1 MTRQQLRR
9 FWLTLHL
16 WLGLPA
22 GLLFALLGLT
32 GSALCFYQE
41 IDRLLNPLPGP
52 LAAVTADYRWQPVAD
67 ALRANY
73 PDYTGPW
80 RIEVPL
86 AAGLPIVAR
95 YYRPPERA
103 GRAFAPRLV
112 VLDPATLAVVQD
124 RYWGDFAMTWL
135 YDLHYTLLAGTT
147 GRLVLA
153 WTGAGLLLAL
163 GIGLWLWWP
172 APGRWRERLR
182 LQLRRGRGRAAY
194 DLHVLSG
201 VYGLPLLLMLVLTGI
216 VLEVP
221 DTLKPAI
228 ELLGP
233 LTPAPPPAVL
243 ATGPSRLS
251 LDAALAVA
259 RARFPDGRPRWLETP
274 ARRGGATRITLDR
287 PGEAGRRFP
296 KTTVWLGAVGEI
308 LAVRD
313 IAADSPADRFMAW
326 QHPLHSGE
334 AFGLPGRIAVAV
346 AGLLPL
352 LLWLSGLLRW
362 RQKRAARAK
371 RA

>member
-1 MTRQQLRR
+1 MTRQRRRR
-9 FWLTLHL
+9 FWLALHR
-16 WLGLPA
+16 WLGLSA
-22 GLLFALLGLT
+22 GLAFALLGLT
-32 GSALCFYQE
+32 GSILCFYQE
-41 IDRLLNPLPGP
+41 IDLLLNPLPRP
-52 LAAVTADYRWQPVAD
+52 MAAVTADYRWQPVAD

-73 PDYTGPW
+73 PDYAGPW

-86 AAGLPIVAR
+86 AAGRPIVAR

-103 GRAFAPRLV
+103 GRIFAPRLV
-112 VLDPATLAVVQD
+112 ALDPTTLAVVQD

-135 YDLHYTLLAGTT
+135 FDLHYTLLAGAT
-147 GRLVLA
+147 GRVVLA
-153 WTGAGLLLAL
+153 WCGSALLVLL

-182 LQLRRGRGRAAY
+182 LQLRPGRVRATY

-201 VYGLPLLLMLVLTGI
+201 VYGLPLLLVLVVTGI

-221 DTLKPAI
+221 DTVQPAV

-233 LTPAPPPAVL
+233 LTKAPDALPAGPAP
-243 ATGPSRLS
+243 LS

-274 ARRGGATRITLDR
+274 ARHGGVTRIRLER
-287 PGEAGRRFP
+287 PGEPSRRFP
-296 KTTVWLGAVGEI
+296 QSTVWVGAAATP

-326 QHPLHSGE
+326 QHPLHNGE
-334 AFGLPGRIAVAV
+334 AFGLPGRIAVAL

-352 LLWLSGLLRW
+352 LLFVSGLLRW
-362 RQKRAARAK
+362 RQKRAARAG
-371 RA
+371 RD